1 MLASSQLGR
10 GRRVSSSMKS
20 GSSEEGH
27 SFGSMSVEP
36 LIQDDPLSNSNKRIS
51 SGSSGSVII
60 GDAIGGKSEQQ
71 VGDPYL
77 IATYFYNFT
86 IAVVSQQLFIS
97 GIFPSR

>member
-1 MLASSQLGR
+1 
-10 GRRVSSSMKS
+10 MKS